1 MQLGL
6 LKFPSSGHGFGV
18 MKATASSQNG
28 CSFGGV
34 MSSSPVV
41 EARIGRQHQRYLEK
55 YRLVAGCIPYK
66 LKEFKEDCSTD
77 LESRLEVLMIS
88 TPNRSDLIFPKG
100 GWEDDETECEA
111 AKREALEEAGVIGE
125 IHEERK
131 IGEWVFRSK
140 SSQNSCTQKSAC
152 KGVMF
157 AMKVTEELD
166 SWPEKACHDRIW
178 LSVRKAYELC
188 RYDWMRE
195 ALDMFVTLLLKEEE
209 ESLKREAAVMPNVS
223 EKSEHSILPTNCFM
237 KPSEAKCLD
246 SPISSL
252 C

>member
-6 LKFPSSGHGFGV
+6 LKLPISDHGFGV

-88 TPNRSDLIFPKG
+88 TPNRHDLIFPKG

-125 IHEERK
+125 IH
-131 IGEWVFRSK
+131 
-140 SSQNSCTQKSAC
+140 
-152 KGVMF
+152 
-157 AMKVTEELD
+157 
-166 SWPEKACHDRIW
+166 

-195 ALDMFVTLLLKEEE
+195 ALDMFVTLLLKEEEE